1 MRPTIASFLRR
12 PCVFLLAIG
21 LPLGLA
27 GGCGSRGPEVVP
39 VEGTITYGG
48 GAWPR
53 PGTLYFTPAEPAA
66 DLPRRPGYATFGVNG
81 KFQATSFSSNDG
93 LVPGRY
99 RVGVESW
106 ESPPRMGK
114 RPTPKSSVPAK
125 FQSPATSGLELEVRS
140 GQRRVSVQWD
150 VPKP

>member
-1 MRPTIASFLRR
+1 M
-12 PCVFLLAIG
+12 
-21 LPLGLA
+21 
-27 GGCGSRGPEVVP
+27 P

-53 PGTLYFTPAEPAA
+53 PGMLYFTPVEPAA
-66 DLPRRPGYATFGVNG
+66 GFPRRPGYATFAADG

-99 RVGVESW
+99 RVGVEAW
-106 ESPPRMGK
+106 ESPPLMGK
-114 RPTPKSSVPAK
+114 RSPPKSNVPAK
-125 FQSPATSGLELEVRS
+125 FRSPATSGLELEVRA